1 MIKWI
6 FLHNFQWN
14 FINIIKMKFQ
24 GMNVQNDARSSIKY
38 IVMLIYQS
46 KSNHTIVFLPLAYFV
61 FIYGIFALGSRLVNV
76 VVIVFYIKFRFVLIV
91 FISNKKYPVMIFLI
105 SLCWFLLQLLK
116 SVIHYICTY
125 VVPRS
130 HA

>member
-1 MIKWI
+1 
-6 FLHNFQWN
+6 
-14 FINIIKMKFQ
+14 MKFQ

-91 FISNKKYPVMIFLI
+91 FISNKKYPVMIFLAHII
-105 SLCWFLLQLLK
+105 SLCFFLLHLVK